1 MLNDLIVLGALAL
14 NGFFGKA
21 LYLKRLSKI
30 IFDVKY
36 MLGLRSLFDDVLK
49 FLIGFLF
56 KLTPATSSEI

>member
-1 MLNDLIVLGALAL
+1 MLNDLIVLGAFAL
-14 NGFFGKA
+14 NGFLGTA

-36 MLGLRSLFDDVLK
+36 MLGLRSLFDDVLR

-56 KLTPATSSEI
+56 NPMPVTSSEI